1 MEEATQTALITSD
14 AIQFGILATILGLLF
29 WTRSLGGGWN
39 RFYTF
44 VPLILLAYLLPS
56 LLNSFGIISSERSN
70 LWPVAKDYFLPAALI
85 LLTLAID
92 FKAIL
97 GLGPKAVIMFL
108 TATVGIIIGGP
119 LAVMIIGSFSP
130 ETVSADGADAAWRG
144 LATLAGSWIGGGANQ
159 TAMLELYGYPQE
171 LFSAMVAVDIVV
183 AEIWMVFLLY
193 GAGNPAPIDRWLK
206 ADASAIERLKTKMET
221 YTSEMERVSTTPD
234 LMLLTAVTFGGVALS
249 HLVALLMGSWLG
261 SLPGM
266 ADSILA
272 DEFFWL
278 VVTAT
283 TLGLSMSFTGL
294 SKLEGAGA
302 SKIGT
307 VFIFLLVAIIGTRMD
322 IFAIA
327 DEPLLFLLGGIWM
340 LIHVILLMV
349 VAKIIRAP
357 FFFVAVG
364 SKANV
369 GGAASAPVLAAAFHP
384 ALASV
389 GVLLAVLG
397 YALGTYGAILT
408 AEMMRIVSH

>member
-1 MEEATQTALITSD
+1 MEEVAPTALITSD
-14 AIQFGILATILGLLF
+14 AIQFGILAAILGLLF
-29 WTRSLGGGWN
+29 YTRSLGGGWT

-44 VPLILLAYLLPS
+44 VPLILLAYLIPS
-56 LLNSFGIISSERSN
+56 LLNSFGVISSEGSN
-70 LWPVAKDYFLPAALI
+70 LWQVAKDYFLPAALI

-92 FKAIL
+92 LKAIL
-97 GLGPKAVIMFL
+97 GLGPKALIMFL

-119 LAVMIIGSFSP
+119 LAVLIIGTFSP
-130 ETVSADGADAAWRG
+130 ETVAAEGADAAWRG

-171 LFSAMVAVDIVV
+171 LFAAMVAVDIVV

-206 ADASAIERLKTKMET
+206 ADASAIERLKTKMEN

-234 LMLLTAVTFGGVALS
+234 FMLLTAVTFGGVALS
-249 HLVALLMGSWLG
+249 HLVALLMGGWIG

-272 DEFFWL
+272 NDFFWI

-283 TLGLSMSFTGL
+283 TLGLGMSFTGL

-302 SKIGT
+302 SKVGT

-322 IFAIA
+322 VFAIA

-340 LIHVILLMV
+340 LIHVILLLI

-408 AEMMRIVSH
+408 AEMMRVVSL

>member
-1 MEEATQTALITSD
+1 MHDATTPPLIASD
-14 AIQFGILATILGLLF
+14 AIQFGILAAILGLLF
-29 WTRSLGGGWN
+29 YTKSLGGKWD

-56 LLNSFGIISSERSN
+56 LLNSFGIISSANSS
-70 LWPVAKDYFLPAALI
+70 LWQVAKDYFLPAALI

-97 GLGPKAVIMFL
+97 GLGPKALIMFL
-108 TATVGIIIGGP
+108 TATIGIVIGGP
-119 LAVMIIGSFSP
+119 LAVMIVATFSP
-130 ETVSADGADAAWRG
+130 ETVAGGGADAAWRG

-171 LFSAMVAVDIVV
+171 LFAAMVAVDIVV
-183 AEIWMVFLLY
+183 AEIWMIFLLY

-206 ADASAIERLKTKMET
+206 ADASAIDRLKSKMET
-221 YTSEMERVSTTPD
+221 YTAELERVPSSAD
-234 LMLLTAVTFGGVALS
+234 FMLLTGVTFGGVALS
-249 HLVALLMGSWLG
+249 HLVALLMGGWIS

-272 DEFFWL
+272 NDFFWI

-283 TLGLSMSFTGL
+283 TVGLAASFTKL
-294 SKLEGAGA
+294 SHLEGAGA
-302 SKIGT
+302 SKVGT

-322 IFAIA
+322 VFAIA

-340 LIHVILLMV
+340 LIHVILLLV
-349 VAKIIRAP
+349 VAKLIRAP

-408 AEMMRIVSH
+408 AEMMRMVSP

>member
-1 MEEATQTALITSD
+1 MITSD
-14 AIQFGILATILGLLF
+14 AIQFGILAAILGLLF
-29 WTRSLGGGWN
+29 YTRSLGGKWDK
-39 RFYTF
+39 FYTF
-44 VPLILLAYLLPS
+44 VPLILLAYLIPS
-56 LLNSFGIISSERSN
+56 LLNTFGIISSEGSN
-70 LWPVAKDYFLPAALI
+70 LWQVAKDYFLPAALI

-97 GLGPKAVIMFL
+97 GLGPKALIMFV
-108 TATVGIIIGGP
+108 TATIGIVIGGP

-144 LATLAGSWIGGGANQ
+144 LSTVAGSWIGGGANQ

-171 LFSAMVAVDIVV
+171 LFAAMVAVDIII
-183 AEIWMVFLLY
+183 AEIWMIFLLY
-193 GAGNPAPIDRWLK
+193 GAGNPEPIDRWLK
-206 ADASAIERLKTKMET
+206 ADASAIERLKTKMEN
-221 YTSEMERVSTTPD
+221 YTAELERIPTTPD
-234 LMLLTAVTFGGVALS
+234 FMLLAGVTFGGVALS
-249 HLVALLMGSWLG
+249 HLVAQLVGGWVGSM
-261 SLPGM
+261 PGM
-266 ADSILA
+266 EDSILA
-272 DEFFWL
+272 NSFFWI

-283 TLGLSMSFTGL
+283 TFGLTASFTRL
-294 SKLEGAGA
+294 SHLEGAGA

-307 VFIFLLVAIIGTRMD
+307 VFIFLLVAIIGTKMD
-322 IFAIA
+322 IMAIA

-340 LIHVILLMV
+340 LIHVILLFI
-349 VAKIIRAP
+349 VAKLIRAP

-408 AEMMRIVSH
+408 AEMMRAVSF